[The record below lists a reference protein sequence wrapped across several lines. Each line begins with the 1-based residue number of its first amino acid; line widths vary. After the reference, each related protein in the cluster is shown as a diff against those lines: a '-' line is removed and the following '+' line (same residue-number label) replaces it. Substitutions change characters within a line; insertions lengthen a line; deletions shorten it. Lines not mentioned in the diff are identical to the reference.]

1 MRTRSPGLRRL
12 TFETLSGV
20 PEPSTWLMLGA
31 GFFTLWARSRIAAW
45 IKAHAA
51 DKLAAMRGPGE
62 SYSDVIL
69 RLVKTERGAAI
80 GCRGSAAGKSS
91 KTPLGSVGYREGAG
105 QGCAHAA
112 IIQEETM
119 ATYIALF
126 NLTEAGIKA
135 AKDSPRRLDAAK
147 KLLADMGGEMKQF
160 YMVMGEFDFVGI
172 CEAPDDAVMARYV
185 LQLGGLGFVRTKTL
199 KAFPETA
206 YREII
211 RSLG

>member
-1 MRTRSPGLRRL
+1 MFPHTG
-12 TFETLSGV
+12 G
-20 PEPSTWLMLGA
+20 
-31 GFFTLWARSRIAAW
+31 
-45 IKAHAA
+45 
-51 DKLAAMRGPGE
+51 
-62 SYSDVIL
+62 
-69 RLVKTERGAAI
+69 KTMTI
-80 GCRGSAAGKSS
+80 
-91 KTPLGSVGYREGAG
+91 
-105 QGCAHAA
+105 
-112 IIQEETM
+112 
-119 ATYIALF
+119 YIALF
-126 NLTEAGIKA
+126 NLTDAGIKA

-185 LQLGGLGFVRTKTL
+185 LQLGSLGFVRTKTL

>member
-1 MRTRSPGLRRL
+1 MLHPSRGGGGRPHEGHAQARRQLQRS
-12 TFETLSGV
+12 
-20 PEPSTWLMLGA
+20 
-31 GFFTLWARSRIAAW
+31 
-45 IKAHAA
+45 H
-51 DKLAAMRGPGE
+51 LAAGRDRGGRP
-62 SYSDVIL
+62 
-69 RLVKTERGAAI
+69 I
-80 GCRGSAAGKSS
+80 GCNKRGSAASPRRIAE
-91 KTPLGSVGYREGAG
+91 TLPLGPLGYRSAKPVRRSN
-105 QGCAHAA
+105 AA
-112 IIQEETM
+112 SRSYGRKTM
-119 ATYIALF
+119 TTYIALF

-147 KLLADMGGEMKQF
+147 KLLADMGGEMRQF